1 MAEEGGVGK
10 RGGIPMDYKDK
21 ISYGGGGLNQFIS
34 ANRLY
39 NITGK
44 N

>member
-21 ISYGGGGLNQFIS
+21 ISYGGGLNQFIS